1 MSWSYS
7 GDPGASDLDEVRFLI
22 GDTDTDD
29 QQLSDE
35 EINYLL
41 TSTGSVQAAALEAAR
56 SLWAKYSRMVD
67 QKTGDID
74 IKYSQRKDAYAALIR
89 QLQLG
94 MLPVPY
100 AGGISEDDKQVDEAD
115 SDVVQPAFTRG
126 MMEYDGTDSEDQN
139 DV

>member
-1 MSWSYS
+1 VSWSYS

-41 TSTGSVQAAALEAAR
+41 TSTGSVQAAALGAAR

-74 IKYSQRKDAYAALIR
+74 IKYSQRRDNYAALIK
-89 QLQLG
+89 QLQIG

>member
-1 MSWSYS
+1 VSWSYS

-56 SLWAKYSRMVD
+56 SLWAKYSRLVD

>member
-35 EINYLL
+35 EIAYLL
-41 TSTGSVQAAALEAAR
+41 TSTGSVTAAALGAAR
-56 SLWAKYSRMVD
+56 SLWAKYSRLVD

>member
-41 TSTGSVQAAALEAAR
+41 TSTGSVQAAALGAAR

>member
-22 GDTDTDD
+22 GDTDTTD

-35 EINYLL
+35 EITYLL
-41 TSTGSVQAAALEAAR
+41 TSAGSVKAAALEAAR

>member
-41 TSTGSVQAAALEAAR
+41 TSTGSVQAAALGAAR
-56 SLWAKYSRMVD
+56 SLWAKYSRLVD

>member
-1 MSWSYS
+1 VSWSYS

-41 TSTGSVQAAALEAAR
+41 TSTGSVQAAALGAAR